1 MISLMRAWTSS
12 TSTLACR
19 PFPHAPRNEGVIMR
33 IKAFGACVSALA
45 VLGGAAQAEISG
57 NAVKIGVMN
66 DQSGL
71 YADLA
76 GQGSVEAARMA
87 VEDFGGSVN
96 GAAIE
101 VLSADHQNKPDV
113 GSNIV
118 RQWIDVD
125 DVDVIVDVPT
135 SSVALAVT
143 EIVKE
148 KDRVFLVSGAA
159 TTQLTGE
166 ACSPNTIHYTY
177 DTYALAVGTGR
188 AMVQEGGD
196 TWFFITA
203 DYAFGHQL
211 EEDTSKVVQEQGGE
225 VLGSVRH
232 PLSTADFSSYLLQ
245 AQGSGAKV
253 IGLANAG
260 TDTTN
265 AIKQANEFGITQAGQ
280 QLASLLMFLT
290 DIDALGLD
298 VAQGLVMTTG
308 FYWDMND
315 ETRAWSERFNERVG
329 QMPTMVQ
336 AGVYSAVT
344 HYLNAI
350 KETGSDEAKAV
361 VEQMKATPVNDFFAK
376 NGTIRDDGRMVHD
389 MYLAEVKTP
398 DESEGRWDY
407 YEILRTIPGD
417 QAFLPVSESSCSL
430 VTQ

>member
-1 MISLMRAWTSS
+1 
-12 TSTLACR
+12 
-19 PFPHAPRNEGVIMR
+19 MR
-33 IKAFGACVSALA
+33 IQAFGACASAIAL
-45 VLGGAAQAEISG
+45 LGGAAQAQISG
-57 NAVKIGVMN
+57 DVVKIGVLN

-87 VEDFGGSVN
+87 VEDFGGSVS
-96 GAAIE
+96 GVPIE
-101 VLSADHQNKPDV
+101 VLSADHQNKPDI
-113 GSNIV
+113 GSNIA
-118 RQWIDVD
+118 REWIDVD

-143 EIVKE
+143 EVVKE
-148 KDRVFLVSGAA
+148 KDKVFLVSGAA
-159 TTQLTGE
+159 TTELTGE
-166 ACSPNTIHYTY
+166 ACSPNTIHWTY

-196 TWFFITA
+196 SWYFITA

-211 EEDTSKVVQEQGGE
+211 EEDTSTVVQEEGGE

-232 PLSTADFSSYLLQ
+232 PLSSSDFSSYLLQ

-265 AIKQANEFGITQAGQ
+265 SIKQANEFGITQAGQ
-280 QLASLLMFLT
+280 QLAALLLFLS
-290 DIDALGLD
+290 DVNALGLD
-298 VAQGLVMTTG
+298 VAQDLVLTTG

-315 ETRAWSERFNERVG
+315 ETRAWSERFNERAG

-350 KETGSDEAKAV
+350 EEAGSDDAKTV

-389 MYLAEVKTP
+389 MYLARVKSP
-398 DESEGRWDY
+398 DESTGEWDY
-407 YEILRTIPGD
+407 YEILRTIPAD
-417 QAFLPVSESSCSL
+417 QAFLPLEESTCSL

>member
-1 MISLMRAWTSS
+1 MNIRVL
-12 TSTLACR
+12 
-19 PFPHAPRNEGVIMR
+19 
-33 IKAFGACVSALA
+33 GACVSALA
-45 VLGGAAQAEISG
+45 LLGGAAQAEISG
-57 NAVKIGVMN
+57 NTVKIGVMN

-87 VEDFGGSVN
+87 VEDVGDIGVPV
-96 GAAIE
+96 E

-135 SSVALAVT
+135 SSVALADN

-148 KDRVFLVSGAA
+148 KDKVFLVSGAA
-159 TTQLTGE
+159 STQLTGE

-196 TWFFITA
+196 SWFFITA

-211 EEDTSKVVQEQGGE
+211 EADTSTVVEAEGGT

-232 PLSTADFSSYLLQ
+232 PLSSSDFSSYLLQ

-265 AIKQANEFGITQAGQ
+265 SIKQANEFGITQAGQ
-280 QLASLLMFLT
+280 QLAALLLFIT
-290 DIDALGLD
+290 DVNALGLD
-298 VAQGLVMTTG
+298 VAQDLVLTTG
-308 FYWDMND
+308 FYWDLND
-315 ETRAWSERFNERVG
+315 ETRAWAEKFNQRVG

-336 AGVYSAVT
+336 AGVYSSVK
-344 HYLNAI
+344 HYLEAI
-350 KETGSDEAKAV
+350 KATGSDESKAV
-361 VEQMKATPVNDFFAK
+361 IDQMKATPINDFFAK

-389 MYLAEVKTP
+389 MYLARVKKP
-398 DESEGRWDY
+398 EESSGPWDY

-417 QAFLPVSESSCSL
+417 QAYLPLSESKCPL
-430 VTQ
+430 VNQ

>member
-1 MISLMRAWTSS
+1 MKI
-12 TSTLACR
+12 
-19 PFPHAPRNEGVIMR
+19 GVL
-33 IKAFGACVSALA
+33 GACVSAIAL
-45 VLGGAAQAEISG
+45 LGGAAQAEISG

-87 VEDFGGSVN
+87 VEDMGGSVG

-113 GSNIV
+113 GSNVV

-135 SSVALAVT
+135 SSVALAVN

-159 TTQLTGE
+159 STQLTGE
-166 ACSPNTIHYTY
+166 ACSPNTIHWTY

-196 TWFFITA
+196 SWFFITA

-211 EEDTSKVVQEQGGE
+211 EEDTSTVVQEEGGQ
-225 VLGSVRH
+225 VLGAVRH

-280 QLASLLMFLT
+280 QLASLLLFLT
-290 DIDALGLD
+290 DVNALGLD
-298 VAQGLVMTTG
+298 VAQDLVLTTG
-308 FYWDMND
+308 FYWDMDD

-336 AGVYSAVT
+336 AGVYSAVA
-344 HYLNAI
+344 HYLKAI
-350 KETGSDEAKAV
+350 EAAGSDQAKAV
-361 VEQMKATPVNDFFAK
+361 IEQMKATPVNDFFAK
-376 NGTIRDDGRMVHD
+376 NGTIREDGRMVHD
-389 MYLAEVKTP
+389 MYLARVKSP
-398 DESEGRWDY
+398 DESTQKWDY

-417 QAFLPVSESSCSL
+417 QAFLPLAESTCPLVS
-430 VTQ
+430 Q

>member
-1 MISLMRAWTSS
+1 MKI
-12 TSTLACR
+12 
-19 PFPHAPRNEGVIMR
+19 GVL
-33 IKAFGACVSALA
+33 GACVSAIAL
-45 VLGGAAQAEISG
+45 LGGAAQAEISG

-87 VEDFGGSVN
+87 VEDFGGSVG
-96 GAAIE
+96 GAAVE

-113 GSNIV
+113 GSNVV

-135 SSVALAVT
+135 SSVALAVN

-159 TTQLTGE
+159 STQLTGE
-166 ACSPNTIHYTY
+166 ACSPNTIHWTY

-196 TWFFITA
+196 SWFFITA

-211 EEDTSKVVQEQGGE
+211 EEDTSTVVQEEGGQ
-225 VLGSVRH
+225 VLGAVRH

-280 QLASLLMFLT
+280 QLASLLLFLS
-290 DIDALGLD
+290 DVNALGLD
-298 VAQGLVMTTG
+298 VAQDLVLTTG
-308 FYWDMND
+308 FYWDMDD

-336 AGVYSAVT
+336 AGVYSAVA
-344 HYLNAI
+344 HYLKAI
-350 KETGSDEAKAV
+350 EAAGSDQAKPV
-361 VEQMKATPVNDFFAK
+361 IEQMKATPVNDFFAK
-376 NGTIRDDGRMVHD
+376 NGTIRADGRMVHD
-389 MYLAEVKTP
+389 MYLARVKSP
-398 DESEGRWDY
+398 DESTQKWDY

-417 QAFLPVSESSCSL
+417 QAFLPLAESTCPLVS
-430 VTQ
+430 Q

>member
-1 MISLMRAWTSS
+1 
-12 TSTLACR
+12 
-19 PFPHAPRNEGVIMR
+19 MR
-33 IKAFGACVSALA
+33 IKAFGVCVSALA
-45 VLGGAAQAEISG
+45 LLGSAAQAEISG
-57 NAVKIGVMN
+57 NAVKIGVLN

-87 VEDFGGSVN
+87 VEDFGGSIN
-96 GAAIE
+96 GAPIE
-101 VLSADHQNKPDV
+101 VLSADHQNKPDI

-118 RQWIDVD
+118 REWIDVD
-125 DVDVIVDVPT
+125 GVDVIVDVPT

-148 KDRVFLVSGAA
+148 KDKVFLVSGAA
-159 TTQLTGE
+159 TTDLTGE
-166 ACSPNTIHYTY
+166 ACSPNTIHWTY
-177 DTYALAVGTGR
+177 DTYALAAGTGR

-196 TWFFITA
+196 SWFFITA

-211 EEDTSKVVQEQGGE
+211 EEDTSNVVKEQGGE
-225 VLGSVRH
+225 VLGAVRH
-232 PLSTADFSSYLLQ
+232 PLSSSDFSSYLLQ

-260 TDTTN
+260 ADTTN
-265 AIKQANEFGITQAGQ
+265 SIKQANEFGITQAGQ
-280 QLASLLMFLT
+280 QLAALLLFLS
-290 DIDALGLD
+290 DVHALGLD
-298 VAQGLVMTTG
+298 VAQNLVLTTG

-315 ETRAWSERFNERVG
+315 ETRAWSERFKERVG
-329 QMPTMVQ
+329 AMPTMVQ

-350 KETGSDEAKAV
+350 KETGGDEAKPV

-376 NGTIRDDGRMVHD
+376 NGTIREDGRMVHD
-389 MYLAEVKTP
+389 MYLARVKTP
-398 DESEGRWDY
+398 DESKGEWDY
-407 YEILRTIPGD
+407 YEILRTIPAD
-417 QAFLPVSESSCSL
+417 QAFVPLSESKCEL

>member
-1 MISLMRAWTSS
+1 
-12 TSTLACR
+12 
-19 PFPHAPRNEGVIMR
+19 
-33 IKAFGACVSALA
+33 
-45 VLGGAAQAEISG
+45 
-57 NAVKIGVMN
+57 MN

-96 GAAIE
+96 GAPIE

-118 RQWIDVD
+118 REWIDVE

-159 TTQLTGE
+159 TTELTGD
-166 ACSPNTIHYTY
+166 ACSPNTIHWTY

-196 TWFFITA
+196 KLVLHHRRLRLRPSA
-203 DYAFGHQL
+203 RGGHR
-211 EEDTSKVVQEQGGE
+211 GG
-225 VLGSVRH
+225 GRRRRAARCSARCAIR
-232 PLSTADFSSYLLQ
+232 SSSSDFSSYLLQ

-280 QLASLLMFLT
+280 QLASLLLFLT
-290 DIDALGLD
+290 DVDALGLD
-298 VAQGLVMTTG
+298 VAQGLVLTTG

-336 AGVYSAVT
+336 AGVYSAVS
-344 HYLNAI
+344 HYLKAI
-350 KETGSDEAKAV
+350 KRSA
-361 VEQMKATPVNDFFAK
+361 ATAP
-376 NGTIRDDGRMVHD
+376 R
-389 MYLAEVKTP
+389 
-398 DESEGRWDY
+398 RWST
-407 YEILRTIPGD
+407 R
-417 QAFLPVSESSCSL
+417 
-430 VTQ
+430 

>member
-1 MISLMRAWTSS
+1 MKVKVL
-12 TSTLACR
+12 
-19 PFPHAPRNEGVIMR
+19 
-33 IKAFGACVSALA
+33 GACVSAIAL
-45 VLGGAAQAEISG
+45 LSGAAHAEISG
-57 NAVKIGVMN
+57 NAIKIGVMN

-87 VEDFGGSVN
+87 VEDFGGSVD
-96 GAAIE
+96 GAPIE

-118 RQWIDVD
+118 REWIDVQG
-125 DVDVIVDVPT
+125 VDVVVDVPT

-143 EIVKE
+143 EITRE
-148 KDRVFLVSGAA
+148 KNKVFLVSGAA
-159 TTQLTGE
+159 TTELTGA
-166 ACSPNTIHYTY
+166 ACSPTTIHWTY

-196 TWFFITA
+196 SWFFITA

-211 EEDTSKVVQEQGGE
+211 EEDTSRVVQEAGGQ

-280 QLASLLMFLT
+280 QIASLLMFLS
-290 DIDALGLD
+290 DVNALGLE
-298 VAQGLVMTTG
+298 VAQGLVLTTG

-315 ETRAWSERFNERVG
+315 ETRAWSERFNERAG

-336 AGVYSAVT
+336 AGVYSAVM

-350 KETGSDEAKAV
+350 KAAGSDEAPAV

-389 MYLAEVKTP
+389 MYLARVKTP
-398 DESEGRWDY
+398 DESKGAWDY
-407 YEILRTIPGD
+407 YKILRTIPAD
-417 QAFLPVSESSCSL
+417 QAFLPIEESACPA
-430 VTQ
+430 VNQ

>member
-1 MISLMRAWTSS
+1 
-12 TSTLACR
+12 
-19 PFPHAPRNEGVIMR
+19 
-33 IKAFGACVSALA
+33 VSAITLMS
-45 VLGGAAQAEISG
+45 GAATAQISG
-57 NAVKIGVMN
+57 DAVKIGVMN

-96 GAAIE
+96 GAPIE

-118 RQWIDVD
+118 REWIDVQ

-159 TTQLTGE
+159 TTELTGA
-166 ACSPNTIHYTY
+166 ACSPNTIHWTY

-196 TWFFITA
+196 SWFFITA

-211 EEDTSKVVQEQGGE
+211 EADTAAVVEEEGGQ

-232 PLSTADFSSYLLQ
+232 PLSSSDFSSYLLQ

-308 FYWDMND
+308 FYWDMD
-315 ETRAWSERFNERVG
+315 EETRAWSERFNERAG

-350 KETGSDEAKAV
+350 QEVGSDQAKAV
-361 VEQMKATPVNDFFAK
+361 VDQMKATPIHDFFAK
-376 NGTIRDDGRMVHD
+376 NGQVREDGRMVHE
-389 MYLAEVKTP
+389 MYLAQVKTP
-398 DESEGRWDY
+398 EESRGRWDY
-407 YEILRTIPGD
+407 LKILRTIPAD
-417 QAFLPVSESSCSL
+417 QAFLPLEESTCSL

>member
-1 MISLMRAWTSS
+1 MK
-12 TSTLACR
+12 
-19 PFPHAPRNEGVIMR
+19 
-33 IKAFGACVSALA
+33 IKAISACVSAIAL
-45 VLGGAAQAEISG
+45 LGGAAQAEISG

-87 VEDFGGSVN
+87 VN
-96 GAAIE
+96 
-101 VLSADHQNKPDV
+101 
-113 GSNIV
+113 
-118 RQWIDVD
+118 
-125 DVDVIVDVPT
+125 
-135 SSVALAVT
+135 

-159 TTQLTGE
+159 STQLTGE
-166 ACSPNTIHYTY
+166 ACSPNTIHWTY

-196 TWFFITA
+196 SWFFITA

-376 NGTIRDDGRMVHD
+376 NGTIREDGRMVHD
-389 MYLAEVKTP
+389 MYLARVKKP
-398 DESEGRWDY
+398 DESSGPWDY

-417 QAFLPVSESSCSL
+417 QAFLPLSESKCPL

>member
-1 MISLMRAWTSS
+1 MNVKVL
-12 TSTLACR
+12 
-19 PFPHAPRNEGVIMR
+19 
-33 IKAFGACVSALA
+33 GACVSAIAL
-45 VLGGAAQAEISG
+45 LSGAAQAEISG

-87 VEDFGGSVN
+87 VEDFGASIN
-96 GAAIE
+96 GAPIE

-113 GSNIV
+113 GANIV
-118 RQWIDVD
+118 REWIDVQGA
-125 DVDVIVDVPT
+125 DVIVDVPT

-143 EIVKE
+143 EITRDKN
-148 KDRVFLVSGAA
+148 RVFLVSGAA

-166 ACSPNTIHYTY
+166 ACSPTTIHWTY

-196 TWFFITA
+196 SWFFITA

-211 EEDTSKVVQEQGGE
+211 EEDTSNVVQEQGGQ

-232 PLSTADFSSYLLQ
+232 PLSSADFSSYLLQ

-280 QLASLLMFLT
+280 QLAALLMFLS
-290 DIDALGLD
+290 DVNALGLD
-298 VAQGLVMTTG
+298 VAKDLVLTTG

-315 ETRAWSERFNERVG
+315 ETREWSQRFNERVG

-336 AGVYSAVT
+336 AGVYSSVM

-350 KETGSDEAKAV
+350 KAAGTDEATAV

-376 NGTIRDDGRMVHD
+376 NGTIREDGRMVHD
-389 MYLAEVKTP
+389 MYLARVKSP
-398 DESEGRWDY
+398 EESKEPWDY

-417 QAFLPVSESSCSL
+417 EAFLPIEESTCEH
-430 VTQ
+430 VAAAQ

>member
-1 MISLMRAWTSS
+1 MSIKV
-12 TSTLACR
+12 LA
-19 PFPHAPRNEGVIMR
+19 
-33 IKAFGACVSALA
+33 ACASALA
-45 VLGGAAQAEISG
+45 LLSGAAQAEISG
-57 NAVKIGVMN
+57 DAVKIGVMN

-87 VEDFGGSVN
+87 VEDAGGSVG

-125 DVDVIVDVPT
+125 GVDVIVDVPT
-135 SSVALAVT
+135 SSVALAVA

-148 KDRVFLVSGAA
+148 KDKVFLVSGAA

-166 ACSPNTIHYTY
+166 ACSPNTIHWTY

-196 TWFFITA
+196 SWFFITA

-211 EEDTSKVVQEQGGE
+211 EEDTSNVVKEEGGE

-260 TDTTN
+260 SDTTN
-265 AIKQANEFGITQAGQ
+265 AIKQAHEFGITEAGQ
-280 QLASLLMFLT
+280 QLASLLLFLT
-290 DIDALGLD
+290 DVNALGLD
-298 VAQGLVMTTG
+298 VAQGLVLTTG
-308 FYWDMND
+308 FYWDMNE
-315 ETRAWSERFNERVG
+315 ETRAWAERFNERVG

-336 AGVYSAVT
+336 AGVYSAVK
-344 HYLNAI
+344 HYLEAI
-350 KETGSDEAKAV
+350 EATGSDDAKTV

-376 NGTIRDDGRMVHD
+376 NGTIRADGRMVHD
-389 MYLAEVKTP
+389 MYLARVKSP
-398 DESEGRWDY
+398 DQSQGQWDY

-417 QAFLPVSESSCSL
+417 QAYRPLSESTCPL
-430 VTQ
+430 VSQ

>member
-1 MISLMRAWTSS
+1 MK
-12 TSTLACR
+12 
-19 PFPHAPRNEGVIMR
+19 
-33 IKAFGACVSALA
+33 IKSFGACVSAIAL
-45 VLGGAAQAEISG
+45 LGGAAQAEISA

-87 VEDFGGSVN
+87 VEDFGGSVG

-113 GSNIV
+113 GSNVV

-159 TTQLTGE
+159 TTELTGA
-166 ACSPNTIHYTY
+166 ACSPNTIHWTY

-196 TWFFITA
+196 SWFFITA

-211 EEDTSKVVQEQGGE
+211 EEDTAKVVKEEGGQ

-232 PLSTADFSSYLLQ
+232 PLSSADFSSYLLQ

-280 QLASLLMFLT
+280 QLAALLMFLT

-308 FYWDMND
+308 FYWDMNE

-350 KETGSDEAKAV
+350 QAAGSDRGQDGGRADEGDPGPRLLRAERRRSARMAAWCTTCTSRRSRRRTSRRV
-361 VEQMKATPVNDFFAK
+361 V
-376 NGTIRDDGRMVHD
+376 GTI
-389 MYLAEVKTP
+389 
-398 DESEGRWDY
+398 
-407 YEILRTIPGD
+407 
-417 QAFLPVSESSCSL
+417 
-430 VTQ
+430 

>member
-1 MISLMRAWTSS
+1 
-12 TSTLACR
+12 
-19 PFPHAPRNEGVIMR
+19 
-33 IKAFGACVSALA
+33 
-45 VLGGAAQAEISG
+45 
-57 NAVKIGVMN
+57 MN

-87 VEDFGGSVN
+87 VEDVGDI
-96 GAAIE
+96 GAAVE
-101 VLSADHQNKPDV
+101 VLSADHQNKPDI
-113 GSNIV
+113 GSNVV

-125 DVDVIVDVPT
+125 GVDVIVDVPT
-135 SSVALAVT
+135 SSVALAVS

-148 KDRVFLVSGAA
+148 KDKVFLVSGAA

-196 TWFFITA
+196 SWFFITA

-211 EEDTSKVVQEQGGE
+211 EADTSTVVEAEGGT

-232 PLSTADFSSYLLQ
+232 PLSSSDFSSYLLQ

-265 AIKQANEFGITQAGQ
+265 SIKQANEFGITQAGQ
-280 QLASLLMFLT
+280 QLAALLLFIT
-290 DIDALGLD
+290 DVNALGLD
-298 VAQGLVMTTG
+298 VAQDLVLTTG
-308 FYWDMND
+308 FYWDLND
-315 ETRAWSERFNERVG
+315 ETRAWAEKFNQRVG

-336 AGVYSAVT
+336 AGVYSSVK
-344 HYLNAI
+344 HYLEAI
-350 KETGSDEAKAV
+350 KATGSDESKAV
-361 VEQMKATPVNDFFAK
+361 IDQMKATPINDFFAK

-389 MYLAEVKTP
+389 MYLARVKKP
-398 DESEGRWDY
+398 EESSGPWDY

-417 QAFLPVSESSCSL
+417 QAYLPLSESKCPL
-430 VTQ
+430 VNQ